1 MEQFWKWLMK
11 ADAKGLFVASLA
23 LLAGV
28 TAWWGVDFA
37 RAPKRAAAEAAA
49 KPPPAPLEL
58 AEFKPIGVIG
68 FVSNQFS
75 PETLI
80 VPVNPFHPTFEA
92 IVKVLVRQSENG
104 IITITGK
111 DGKPVEV
118 HFENGVLVD
127 SRGMPVAS
135 PFQRD
140 LTPRQP
146 GNQHGAENGG
156 LQAGGFRQGQRQ
168 GGQSPF
174 WQHRPNNHPQP
185 QPRTEPPKPKPQLS
199 FKGMM
204 QRPDG
209 SFASYVSIK
218 TDTTRGRFVK
228 VGDKLGDATV
238 TASGRDGIE
247 LTFDD
252 GTRTTLGIGDDPVV
266 LEP

>member
-11 ADAKGLFVASLA
+11 ADAKGLFVLSL
-23 LLAGV
+23 LLLGGV
-28 TAWWGVDFA
+28 TAWWAVDYA
-37 RAPKRAAAEAAA
+37 RAPKKAAAEAAA

-68 FVSNQFS
+68 FVSNQFA

-92 IVKVLVRQSENG
+92 IVKVLVRQSESG
-104 IITITGK
+104 VIVISDK

-127 SRGMPVAS
+127 AKGTPVAS

-146 GNQHGAENGG
+146 GQIRQQQVTGA
-156 LQAGGFRQGQRQ
+156 Q
-168 GGQSPF
+168 PP
-174 WQHRPNNHPQP
+174 HRWVPPPNVRPKPQP
-185 QPRTEPPKPKPQLS
+185 QKRPPPKPQVS
-199 FKGMM
+199 FMGMM

-209 SFASYVSIK
+209 SFASFVSIK
-218 TDTTRGRFVK
+218 TGNKSKSQFVA

-238 TASGRDGIE
+238 TASGREGVE
-247 LTFDD
+247 LTFAD
-252 GTRTTLGIGDDPVV
+252 GTRTLLRIGDPPVI
-266 LEP
+266 LGEAEAQ

>member
-104 IITITGK
+104 IITIADK
-111 DGKPVEV
+111 DGRPVEV

-127 SRGMPVAS
+127 SRGTPVAS

-140 LTPRQP
+140 TTPRQP
-146 GNQHGAENGG
+146 GQTRQQ
-156 LQAGGFRQGQRQ
+156 QAQGNPPPQRWTPPQ
-168 GGQSPF
+168 NV
-174 WQHRPNNHPQP
+174 RPRPK
-185 QPRTEPPKPKPQLS
+185 TEAPPPKPKPQLS

-218 TDTTRGRFVK
+218 TDKTQGRFVK
-228 VGDKLGDATV
+228 VGDRLGDATV

-247 LTFDD
+247 LTFND